1 MTTRRLSRKE
11 KGIFIAC
18 LLLIF
23 IYAGYHFIFKPLQ
36 ENTATVENQ
45 IELKE
50 KRLRNNLRIVRKER
64 IVDEEYDQ
72 YSSYLKQKASEEQ
85 EMAAILSQIESVA
98 NEVNIR
104 IADMKPK
111 KVKRVDFY
119 NNFSVTLTIEGE
131 LKTIIRFLYTL
142 QNIPHLF
149 KIDEIYLERS
159 SIRTTEIRCRLIL
172 SKPLIS
178 D

>member
-1 MTTRRLSRKE
+1 MTTRRLSRRE
-11 KGIFIAC
+11 KSIFIAC
-18 LLLIF
+18 LLLVF
-23 IYAGYHFIFKPLQ
+23 IYTSYHFIFKPLQ
-36 ENTATVENQ
+36 ENTATVKNQ

-85 EMAAILSQIESVA
+85 EMAAILSQIESAA

-111 KVKRVDFY
+111 KVKKVDFY

-131 LKTIIRFLYTL
+131 LQTIIRFLYTL
-142 QNIPHLF
+142 ENIPHLF

-159 SIRTTEIRCRLIL
+159 SIRTTEIKCRLIL
-172 SKPLIS
+172 SKPLIP